1 MKTLEQECFIKI
13 QELHVPFDTI
23 HRNVTFKHRVVKK
36 WRVILGHIAMKCTY
50 FDRKLE
56 VYATEKTSVYNE

>member
-23 HRNVTFKHRVVKK
+23 HRNVTFKHRVVKE
-36 WRVILGHIAMKCTY
+36 WRVILGHIAM
-50 FDRKLE
+50 KLE